1 MTNKAQANYNMEF
14 DNGKFEKGKEYH
26 FRREYNIFFVTTE
39 QGKEQEFFYTEFNTF
54 FTLVEN

>member
-1 MTNKAQANYNMEF
+1 MTDMAEANYNMEF

-26 FRREYNIFFVTTE
+26 FRQEYNTFFVTTE

>member
-1 MTNKAQANYNMEF
+1 MTDMAEANYNMEF
-14 DNGKFEKGKEYH
+14 DNGKFEKGKEYR

>member
-1 MTNKAQANYNMEF
+1 MTDMAEANYNMEF
-14 DNGKFEKGKEYH
+14 DNGKFEKGKEYR

-39 QGKEQEFFYTEFNTF
+39 EGKEQEFFMGEFNTF

>member
-1 MTNKAQANYNMEF
+1 MTDMAEANYNMEF
-14 DNGKFEKGKEYH
+14 DNGKFEKGKEYR
-26 FRREYNIFFVTTE
+26 FRRECNTFLVTTE

>member
-1 MTNKAQANYNMEF
+1 MTDMAEANYNMEF
-14 DNGKFEKGKEYH
+14 DNGKFEKGKEYR
-26 FRREYNIFFVTTE
+26 FRREYNTFLVTTE